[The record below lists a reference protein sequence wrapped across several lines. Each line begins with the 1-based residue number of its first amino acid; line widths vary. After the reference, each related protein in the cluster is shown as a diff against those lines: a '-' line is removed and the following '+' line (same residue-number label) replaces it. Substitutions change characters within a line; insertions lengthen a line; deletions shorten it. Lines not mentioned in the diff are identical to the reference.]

1 VAKLRERIS
10 VSKQSR
16 QKSDLER
23 FDLKKLDDI
32 EVKEKYQVESQID
45 LQL

>member
-10 VSKQSR
+10 VTKQAR

-23 FDLKKLDDI
+23 FDLK
-32 EVKEKYQVESQID
+32 SWMM
-45 LQL
+45 